1 MLQLPS
7 MKYPNTQRTV
17 SGIVDVFPDDV
28 VLNCD
33 TSTGAVTINLA
44 EIPYNATSGQGFWN
58 TQYKLYIN
66 DISNNAGTNNITVV
80 AGTGQTLNNQPT
92 LVLNTNGASCF
103 IMIAGNTEYSM
114 FYAPAQIIPPNF
126 ITVTFAQLS
135 ALISGND
142 LIPNSNYNVT
152 DAEFGS
158 TPVIPTNI
166 FIKAI
171 TTNTV
176 SIEGQGYF
184 YNADYLQ
191 TGNYSGVTGYAGQL
205 GIWNQFLVTPIG
217 AVVIWDNFHYVN
229 KTGLNIASNPKTDAV
244 NWELLPYNITNGY
257 IVDISTIT
265 YDVTTNA
272 IITRTDDFLNTV
284 KRFVISGNNSLN
296 YFKWGDSKVRENTVN
311 RNSVLYICNA
321 TISTLVGF
329 YSNTISNSEIIF
341 GDGALEG
348 GTINTWTSN
357 NIEGSVF
364 NLQKS
369 AGIFTANK
377 VDRLNLSADNVGT
390 ISGNVF
396 NNTILNG
403 LINNGD
409 IQNNTFVNLRIFQI
423 TQNNGTINSNEF
435 HNGTF
440 EVVILNNGS
449 IASNFINE
457 GRLTVSTNDING
469 NIQYTRILGNSLL
482 NITTND
488 AEIVA
493 VNLNNQSQLV
503 VNNNQTGAGVY
514 NTDISDVSRLQIGTM
529 SKAIGIGAKSA
540 GMIIS
545 NGSSLQIDTFSPA
558 QPSCYANTITNG
570 SDVIIQVFSGAS
582 FFAFNT
588 VDSSQFYTT
597 DLNGKNVNA
606 NFLKGVNFGGVSPSV
621 VFPLSVI
628 GQTAMSGNSTI
639 LLELDCADPLV
650 YDLPTQ
656 TLTIGATINNF
667 GGTYRLL
674 NAGGI
679 TIANI
684 VGITDAWVT
693 EFYTNAGI
701 TTFQG
706 VSVVGAVPAEIVSSS
721 GAVAFNIT
729 TYTPLTHDSIFI
741 IKVENLNVV
750 RNTNILV

>member
-152 DAEFGS
+152 NAEFGS
-158 TPVIPTNI
+158 TPIIPTNI

-176 SIEGQGYF
+176 SIEGQGFF
-184 YNADYLQ
+184 YNADYQ
-191 TGNYSGVTGYAGQL
+191 ITGNYSGVTGFTAQL
-205 GIWNQFLVTPIG
+205 GVWNQFLVTPIG
-217 AVVIWDNFHYVN
+217 TVVIWDNFHYVN
-229 KTGLNIASNPKTDAV
+229 KTGLNIASNPKTDIV
-244 NWELLPYNITNGY
+244 NWQLLPYNITNGY

-272 IITRTDDFLNTV
+272 IVTRTDDFLNTV

-364 NLQKS
+364 NFQKS

-396 NNTILNG
+396 NNTTLNG

-409 IQNNTFVNLRIFQI
+409 IENNTFDNLRNFQI

-435 HNGTF
+435 RNGIF
-440 EVVILNNGS
+440 EVVLLNNGS

-457 GRLTVSTNDING
+457 GRLTVSTNEING
-469 NIQYTRILGNSLL
+469 NIQFTRILGNSLL

-488 AEIVA
+488 AEIKA

-503 VNNNQTGAGVY
+503 VNNNQAGAGVY

-582 FFAFNT
+582 FFTFNT
-588 VDSSQFYTT
+588 VDTSQFYTT
-597 DLNGKNVNA
+597 DLNGKNVNG
-606 NFLKGVNFGGVSPSV
+606 NFLKGVNFGGVSPSA
-621 VFPLSVI
+621 VFPISVI

-656 TLTIGATINNF
+656 TLTIGATLNNF

-684 VGITDAWVT
+684 VGVTDAWVT
-693 EFYTNAGI
+693 EFYTNAGT

-741 IKVENLNVV
+741 IKVEDLNVV
-750 RNTNILV
+750 RNTNILI